1 MIENEKEYQSTKKA
15 LEHLEKSLTGLHT
28 ELYNSSPERYF
39 VLAEPYLDY
48 IKKLRYE
55 IDSYIGIISAEEKSV
70 PLWIRLKGPQIGEGN
85 ISIALLSNFLENF
98 KLSVK
103 RVAEFLSEETLLK
116 KGRPKEDIRSLY
128 DFNIRILPGSVRI
141 GISFPSP
148 YEQKTILGESI
159 ENPVEGAVKKIIKG
173 ASWAVGLEDKE
184 IEEIFPKEEERYLI
198 LTQVDKLTKSIDG
211 KVSTIE
217 LKGKY
222 IPKGPIILT
231 KNASKRIKKA
241 IEKSIP
247 PEKAI
252 EEGVMREIDLD
263 KRHFYLRERP
273 NKKEELHCEYD
284 EVIKEDAKIGLD
296 KMVRVVGELYYDK
309 FKKPRS
315 LKVEKIDIINQEN
328 ND

>member
-15 LEHLEKSLTGLHT
+15 LEHLEKSLTGLHI

-85 ISIALLSNFLENF
+85 ISFVLLSNFLENF
-98 KLSVK
+98 KLSIK

-116 KGRPKEDIRSLY
+116 VGRPKEELRSLY
-128 DFNIRILPGSVRI
+128 DFNIKMLPGSVRV
-141 GISFPSP
+141 GISFPSH
-148 YEQKTILGESI
+148 YEQKTISGESI

-184 IEEIFPKEEERYLI
+184 IEDIFPKEEERHLI
-198 LTQVDKLTKSIDG
+198 LTQIDKLTQSVDG
-211 KVSTIE
+211 KISTIE

-222 IPKGPIILT
+222 TPKGSIILT
-231 KNASKRIKKA
+231 KNVRNRIKKV

-247 PEKAI
+247 PEKVI
-252 EEGVMREIDLD
+252 EIGVMREIDLD

-273 NKKEELHCEYD
+273 NIKEELHCEY
-284 EVIKEDAKIGLD
+284 EELLQEDSKAGLD
-296 KMVRVVGELYYDK
+296 KKVRVIGELYIDK
-309 FKKPRS
+309 FKKQRS